1 MLAGLHG
8 IGLIKLDVESPA
20 DSEILIPAR
29 ERIDVDWNTANR
41 LAKENPDFLDY
52 IKFVRQ
58 FYQTGEVRTADFCIP
73 PD

>member
-52 IKFVRQ
+52 IK
-58 FYQTGEVRTADFCIP
+58 
-73 PD
+73 

>member
-29 ERIDVDWNTANR
+29 ERIDVDWNIADR

-58 FYQTGEVRTADFCIP
+58 FYQTGEVHPADWSIP

>member
-41 LAKENPDFLDY
+41 LA
-52 IKFVRQ
+52 I
-58 FYQTGEVRTADFCIP
+58 YQTGEVRTADFCIP